1 MTKKNSKKRLLVLG
15 AGESGAGAAIL
26 AGQKGWEVFVS
37 DAGLI
42 PVKYQSVLL
51 HHEIEFE
58 TGGHVKAWDFDPD
71 EMMKSP
77 GIPDHVLIVEHFRGR
92 GVPVISEIE
101 LAGRYTGATKICI
114 TGSNG
119 KTTTSTWIHHILNKS
134 GMDARLT
141 GNVGRSLAWELAEGD
156 HACFVIEISSFQ
168 LDGMYTFKPDIAV
181 LTNITPD
188 HLDRYGGDFSKY
200 AASKFRILDNMSGD
214 GHFIYNGDD
223 RVIMEE
229 LEKRDILPRIY
240 PVSLLKEPIG
250 DGAFI
255 RNNQIIIKYKQ
266 TEFAM
271 SIEAL
276 ALQGRHNLY
285 NSMAAAVAGKILD
298 IRNELIKESLMDFQ
312 GVEHRL
318 EMVAKVHGIEFINDS
333 KATNVNSAWYALESQ
348 THPVIWIAGGQD
360 KGNHYEDLK
369 PLVQSKVKA
378 LICLGADNRKLL
390 KAFKGDVDI
399 ILETADINEAV
410 RLSYNLG
417 KPGDVVLLSPACAS
431 FDLFVN
437 FEERGRL
444 FKRAVYEL

>member
-1 MTKKNSKKRLLVLG
+1 MTTKKSKKRLLVLG
-15 AGESGAGAAIL
+15 AGESGTGAAIL
-26 AGQKGWEVFVS
+26 ARKKGWEVFVS

-42 PVKYQSVLL
+42 PAKYQSVLL
-51 HHEIEFE
+51 NHEIEFE
-58 TGGHVKAWDFDPD
+58 TGGHRKALDFDPD
-71 EMMKSP
+71 EIVKSP
-77 GIPDHVLIVEHFRGR
+77 GIPDQVTIVEQYRNR

-119 KTTTSTWIHHILNKS
+119 KTTTSTWIHHILSKS
-134 GMDARLT
+134 GTDVRLT

-168 LDGMYTFKPDIAV
+168 LDGMFLFKPDIAV

-188 HLDRYGGDFSKY
+188 HLDRYGGDFSRY
-200 AASKFRILDNMSGD
+200 AASKFRILDNMNED

-223 RVIMEE
+223 KVVLEE
-229 LEKRDILPRIY
+229 LAKREICTRTCPI
-240 PVSLLKEPIG
+240 SLFKEAPG

-255 RNNQIIIKYKQ
+255 RNNQIIIKYNQ

-318 EMVAKVHGIEFINDS
+318 EFVAKVHGIEFINDS

-360 KGNHYEDLK
+360 KGNHYDELK

-378 LICLGADNRKLL
+378 LICLGVDNRKLH
-390 KAFKGDVDI
+390 KAFKEDVEI
-399 ILETADINEAV
+399 ILDSTDINEVV
-410 RLSYNLG
+410 RMAYNLG

-431 FDLFVN
+431 FDLFAN

>member
-1 MTKKNSKKRLLVLG
+1 
-15 AGESGAGAAIL
+15 
-26 AGQKGWEVFVS
+26 
-37 DAGLI
+37 
-42 PVKYQSVLL
+42 
-51 HHEIEFE
+51 
-58 TGGHVKAWDFDPD
+58 
-71 EMMKSP
+71 
-77 GIPDHVLIVEHFRGR
+77 
-92 GVPVISEIE
+92 
-101 LAGRYTGATKICI
+101 
-114 TGSNG
+114 
-119 KTTTSTWIHHILNKS
+119 
-134 GMDARLT
+134 MDARLT